1 MVRLDCNWTKENA
14 LVGTYDEDETSQTPS
29 SSSDGCEDN
38 GIDFENHSSD
48 T

>member
-1 MVRLDCNWTKENA
+1 MRLDCNWTKENA
-14 LVGTYDEDETSQTPS
+14 LVGTYDEDETSQTPNT
-29 SSSDGCEDN
+29 SDGCEDN

>member
-1 MVRLDCNWTKENA
+1 MD
-14 LVGTYDEDETSQTPS
+14 DEDETSQTPS

-38 GIDFENHSSD
+38 GIDLENDSSD